1 MATVMYVG
9 TNAGLGQPAAPVWRV
24 VCGVASGEA
33 WCVACGVAWGGG
45 GPCRVAC
52 GVMVVCGVW
61 RVVWY
66 AVWCAAWRVACGVV
80 RGEEDRPPPSATSML
95 QPQLR
100 GDPLGVV
107 YVACREVRDIHVE
120 GLGDV
125 DDLQHV
131 PSTPRGC
138 QSATPPH
145 RPHREFWRCQ
155 NRQQEKKRLMEWVL

>member
-80 RGEEDRPPPSATSML
+80 RGEEDRPPPLRHIHAAATAAGRPPGRS
-95 QPQLR
+95 LR
-100 GDPLGVV
+100 G
-107 YVACREVRDIHVE
+107 
-120 GLGDV
+120 
-125 DDLQHV
+125 LQGG
-131 PSTPRGC
+131 T
-138 QSATPPH
+138 
-145 RPHREFWRCQ
+145 
-155 NRQQEKKRLMEWVL
+155 